1 MKFIEILKHPVFILG
16 ILIKIGL
23 ISLNHQAEVFTG
35 YIHFIDLA
43 IQNPT
48 SPWQAWFVMNGADSV
63 FPYGVIMLY
72 LFFPFFTLAKWFNFD
87 LSMAYFA
94 TLFVFDLILL
104 FLLVRIF
111 KKHQTH
117 TLILYWLSPV
127 VLFASYYQGFND
139 LVPTSLM
146 LFSFAYIKK
155 QNFKIAGAFI
165 AFAIAT
171 KLSIVLVLPLLVLY
185 FYSNLNLR
193 KRSIDFVITFLPLTL
208 FLNLPMI
215 LSTVHWQMILN
226 NPDIPNLWS
235 AKFTFSDAMSY
246 YLIPGL
252 VLFLL
257 YNIWRI
263 KKINHEL
270 LLMQAGILLLGV
282 SLFSLAPAGW
292 FIWSV
297 PFFIFFQLH
306 HKKFDL
312 MLLWFIFNILF
323 VFIYLP
329 TKPDFTFVGD
339 ERLSS
344 LVFTGFLSL
353 GVLLLFKMWRDGI
366 LANDYFRS
374 STKPITIGISGN
386 SGVGKDLI
394 ATNLAHI
401 FGNSSTTHISGDN
414 YHRWDR
420 KKSLWK
426 ALTHLNPSANDLAA
440 LTADML
446 SLMSGKS
453 IMQKTYDHNTG
464 LLTHATTVKAN
475 NILITSGLHTLYNS
489 TLRDALDVKVF
500 IGMSDNLRMW
510 FKSKR
515 DTRSRGHSLQKVKEN
530 EKRRISDYNKFIDP
544 QKQYA
549 DVIFNISALQYKGKI
564 PSSLKKIPKQY
575 LEVEVAEG
583 FNDYNLNRMLSGFCS
598 LHLEITQNKLGEKK
612 CIRIE
617 GEIDAKDMEM
627 VANKL
632 CPRSIEFLSIDT
644 QWASGIQGL
653 MQLIILMILEDKLQQ
668 RVVDA

>member
-1 MKFIEILKHPVFILG
+1 MKCIEILKHPVFILG
-16 ILIKIGL
+16 VLIKIGL
-23 ISLNHQAEVFTG
+23 ISLNHQAEVFAG

-48 SPWQAWFVMNGADSV
+48 SPWKVWFIINGADSA
-63 FPYGVIMLY
+63 FPYGLVMLY
-72 LFFPFFTLAKWFNFD
+72 LFFPFFTLAKWLNFD
-87 LSMAYFA
+87 LSMAYFS
-94 TLFVFDLILL
+94 TLFVFDVMLL

-111 KKHQTH
+111 EKHLTL

-139 LVPTSLM
+139 LVPTGLM
-146 LFSFAYIKK
+146 LLSFAYIRK
-155 QNFKIAGAFI
+155 QNFKYAGAFI
-165 AFAIAT
+165 AFAIAS
-171 KLSIVLVLPLLVLY
+171 KLSIILVLPLLFLY

-193 KRSIDFVITFLPLTL
+193 KKSFDFVITFLPLTL
-208 FLNLPMI
+208 LFNLPMI
-215 LSTVHWQMILN
+215 LTSSHWQMILN

-235 AKFTFSDAMSY
+235 AKFTFNDAVSY

-270 LLMQAGILLLGV
+270 LLMQSGILLFGV

-292 FIWSV
+292 FIWSI
-297 PFFIFFQLH
+297 PFFIFFQLQ

-312 MLLWFIFNILF
+312 ILLWFIFNILF
-323 VFIYLP
+323 IFIYLP
-329 TKPDFTFVGD
+329 TRPDFSFVGD
-339 ERLSS
+339 ERFSS

-353 GVLLLFKMWRDGI
+353 GVLLLYKMWRDGI
-366 LANDYFRS
+366 LANDYFRTS
-374 STKPITIGISGN
+374 AKPITIGITGN

-394 ATNLAHI
+394 ASNLTNI
-401 FGNSSTTHISGDN
+401 FGYRSTTHISGDN

-426 ALTHLNPSANDLAA
+426 ALTHLNPTANDLPA

-446 SLMSGKS
+446 SLMNGKS
-453 IMQKTYDHNTG
+453 ILQKTYDHNTG
-464 LLTHATTVKAN
+464 LLTHASTVKVN

-515 DTRSRGHSLQKVKEN
+515 DTGSRGHSLQKVKEN
-530 EKRRISDYNKFIDP
+530 EKRRMGDYNKFIDP
-544 QKQYA
+544 QKHYA

-564 PSSLKKIPKQY
+564 PLLLKKIPKQY
-575 LEVEVAEG
+575 IDVEVAEG
-583 FNDYNLNRMLSGFCS
+583 FDDYNLNRMLSGFCS

-612 CIRIE
+612 RIRIE
-617 GEIDAKDMEM
+617 GEIDAKDIEI
-627 VANKL
+627 VASKL
-632 CPRSIEFLSIDT
+632 CPRSIEFLSVDAC
-644 QWASGIQGL
+644 WASGTQGM

-668 RVVDA
+668 RVIDD